1 MKRRNRKLIDRIFS
15 MPTKAEYSNIS
26 NDMDALRLNF
36 QESHYSW
43 TDDLPVC
50 PVSGVGFS
58 TNQKYWKG
66 GFRREEHPFED
77 RSFHFIFDGHFGA
90 KASDFSLQRMPAEI
104 LLGQLKGKES
114 DEEVREVLHQAFLAV
129 ERSFFESIDDLLAEK
144 ENLRL
149 QLQYVKLN
157 TLVFKLEKKQLHKK
171 GLSTKETVQ
180 RFKTVREEIQSGTTA
195 VVALILKNKLYVANV
210 GDSRAVLCTEK
221 DGNICISQ
229 LSTDH
234 TFANEDELLRLSHL
248 GLKREKLIQQSVSA
262 LQNFTRCIGNYT
274 VKGGYKEFANLS
286 EAVDEPIIAEPNIVG
301 GIKIDEKCKFL
312 LLMSDGL
319 YKCVE
324 EATGTANVNAVLV
337 NMVREQFSEQSTLSG
352 VAQAVVD
359 KAVRIHQD
367 AFMTDTG
374 TPKRYEKHDDIT
386 LLVRN
391 FNCSLPNALGNNIGP
406 INQPI
411 PVPLIG
417 KSNKQTN
424 SEHNTLSGI
433 QSIDTSFAKS
443 EYTDPINMS
452 GNDDISM
459 TSSSESVG
467 RQALFQ
473 FSSNMSLDD
482 EGRIKPYV
490 DFSEF
495 YTAVEE
501 AYKNGLVTEEWLKPC
516 S

>member
-1 MKRRNRKLIDRIFS
+1 MKRRNRKLIDRISS

-36 QESHYSW
+36 QESYHSW

-77 RSFHFIFDGHFGA
+77 RSFHFQYDQDTHFYGVFDGHFGA
-90 KASDFSLQRMPAEI
+90 KASDFSSQRMPAEI

-149 QLQYVKLN
+149 QLQ
-157 TLVFKLEKKQLHKK
+157 
-171 GLSTKETVQ
+171 GLRTKEAMEQCPETVQ

-195 VVALILKNKLYVANV
+195 IVALILKNKLYVANV

-248 GLKREKLIQQSVSA
+248 GLKREKLMQQSMSA
-262 LQNFTRCIGNYT
+262 LQNCTRCIGNYT

-337 NMVREQFSEQSTLSG
+337 NMVCEQFSEQSTLSG

-367 AFMTDTG
+367 AFMRDTG

-411 PVPLIG
+411 PVALID

-424 SEHNTLSGI
+424 SEHNTLSDI

-459 TSSSESVG
+459 TSSSESAG